1 MAGSKSQ
8 ASTQTAALYHPRFP
22 EHWDRC
28 ALHSLATWVNG
39 LVFRDIS
46 FSSHGLPV
54 IKIAEIK
61 GGISGQTKFT
71 EETFDKSVRV
81 TAGDLL
87 FSWSGQ
93 PETSIDA
100 FWWRGPDGWL
110 NQHVFR
116 VVPKDGVDI
125 TFLYYLLR
133 YLNRNF
139 VGIARNK
146 QTTGLGHV
154 TKRDLQQ
161 IEAARPELYEQRA
174 IAAVLGA
181 LDDKIEQNRQ
191 TARALERLARAIF
204 RAWFVDFEPVKAKAE
219 GSTTFLSM
227 PQPVFDA
234 LPTRFVDSAIGPVP
248 EGWEV
253 KAVSTAFDVNPTRRL
268 RKNEPAPYLDM
279 KNMPTEGH
287 APDSWIERPFGSGM
301 RFMNGDTLVARI
313 TPCLE
318 NGKTAFVDFLNDGQI
333 AWGSTEYIVLRP
345 KPPLP
350 PVFAYCLAR
359 TGEFRDFAIQNMTG
373 TSGRQRVAPTTMD
386 HFQLAV
392 PDEEVAMGFG
402 ETVIP
407 MFDCIRACKDES
419 RKLAEI
425 RDYLLPLL
433 LSGKVRVKGTER
445 ALEITA

>member
-1 MAGSKSQ
+1 MKTNVPKKTRAARSTGELIAEGKLAIGDGYRAKNSELSTSGLPFARAGNIDGGFRFEN
-8 ASTQTAALYHPRFP
+8 ADRFP
-22 EHWDRC
+22 EADLWKVGEKVSQPGDVVFTSKGTVGRF
-28 ALHSLATWVNG
+28 AFVRSATPRFVYSPQLCFWRA
-39 LVFRDIS
+39 RDPETIDARW
-46 FSSHGLPV
+46 LYYWML
-54 IKIAEIK
+54 
-61 GGISGQTKFT
+61 GGEFTHQMSGVKGQTDMADYVSLT
-71 EETFDKSVRV
+71 DQRRMEIT
-81 TAGDLL
+81 L
-87 FSWSGQ
+87 
-93 PETSIDA
+93 PP
-100 FWWRGPDGWL
+100 PD
-110 NQHVFR
+110 
-116 VVPKDGVDI
+116 
-125 TFLYYLLR
+125 
-133 YLNRNF
+133 
-139 VGIARNK
+139 
-146 QTTGLGHV
+146 
-154 TKRDLQQ
+154 
-161 IEAARPELYEQRA
+161 EQRA
-174 IAAVLGA
+174 IAGVLGA